1 MAVPSRGTIVTVG
14 IGVALIGVLVLQGSP
29 AGGPPLDPRS
39 DEPDGTSALVS
50 VLEGL
55 GATVELSEGLPRAG
69 DDVALVLVDRLD
81 EDQATEVLDW
91 VRAGGTLVVTDPAS
105 PLTPDGLPFGT
116 APDGLAVETTLEPGF
131 CTIDALAAVHE
142 VDAGVAHRYDTGSTA
157 SSCLGSRDFAFVVAA
172 EEGAGAVV
180 SVGGAD
186 FVTNERLDRADN
198 AVLATALLAPT
209 RATSIRV
216 VDAPIPA
223 GGGDKTLADLVS
235 DGVRRAGIQL
245 GIAFLLYAAW
255 RAVRLGRPV
264 PETQPV
270 EIAGSELVDAAGR
283 LLERGRAAGPAAEVL
298 RSRLRRTLGAR
309 VGVPTDAPTA
319 TLVASV
325 AARTGIDPARIEA
338 AIGHHPVASDDDLVA
353 VTDAIARI
361 HQEVLR

>member
-1 MAVPSRGTIVTVG
+1 MAVRWRGAIVSAG
-14 IGVALIGVLVLQGSP
+14 IGVALVAVLVLQGSP

-39 DEPDGTSALVS
+39 DEPDGTSALVA

-55 GATVELSEGLPRAG
+55 GATVELSEGLPRAT

-81 EDQATEVLDW
+81 EDQVDEVVDW
-91 VRAGGTLVVTDPAS
+91 VRAGGTLVVTDPES
-105 PLTPDGLPFGT
+105 SLTPDVLPFGP
-116 APDGLAVETTLEPGF
+116 ADGGLGEETTVEPGV
-131 CTIDALAAVHE
+131 CTIEALARVQE
-142 VDAGVAHRYDTGSTA
+142 VDAGIAYRYDTGSTA
-157 SSCLGSRDFAFVVAA
+157 SSCFGSRDFAFVVA
-172 EEGAGAVV
+172 EEKGAGAVV

-186 FVTNERLDRADN
+186 FVTNERLGRADN
-198 AVLATALLAPT
+198 AVLAAGLLAPT
-209 RATSIRV
+209 RGTSIRV

-235 DGVRRAGIQL
+235 DGVRRAGVQL

-270 EIAGSELVDAAGR
+270 EIAGSELVGAAGR
-283 LLERGRAAGPAAEVL
+283 LLERGRAAAPAAEVL
-298 RSRLRRTLGAR
+298 RARLRRTLGAR
-309 VGVPTDAPTA
+309 VGVPSDAPTA
-319 TLVASV
+319 TLVATV
-325 AARTGIDPARIEA
+325 AERTGIDPVRIDA
-338 AIGHHPVASDDDLVA
+338 ALGDRPVASDDDLVA